1 MRNNTDRNKK
11 IAPVVA
17 AMVVVGFLGAFLL
30 AFLSST
36 LGIGSV
42 GIGVAGIIA
51 IYALVIVAIIV
62 GVILAMRQ
70 RLREIDSGEEE
81 DAKKY

>member
-1 MRNNTDRNKK
+1 MRNNTNKKK

-17 AMVVVGFLGAFLL
+17 ALVMVGFLGAFML

-36 LGIGSV
+36 LGFGDV

-51 IYALVIVAIIV
+51 IYALVILAIII
-62 GVILAMRQ
+62 GVIAAMAQ
-70 RLREIDSGEEE
+70 RLKEIDSGEEE